1 MDCKATINL
10 GDFSRGGKSRG
21 TVPVEALD
29 HDMATKS
36 KLIPCILN
44 LENDQLY
51 IFYGIRTKPVTLSA
65 MHLSGGGIW

>member
-1 MDCKATINL
+1 MDCKVTINL

-21 TVPVEALD
+21 TVPVKALD

-36 KLIPCILN
+36 KLIPFGILN

-51 IFYGIRTKPVTLSA
+51 FLRQFEQNQ
-65 MHLSGGGIW
+65 